1 MKTFKEYL
9 SESKK
14 TYSFKVKVAGDLP
27 EGFADDLKARLDN
40 RGIMQFEQMKTTPV
54 AQVPHDFPELKN
66 MEVHTFD
73 VMTEYPLTTTEIE
86 KEIFEMGCCQ
96 TGYYKVRNSAS
107 PTEIDQITAGSNAD
121 YEGALLHDNEYKDS
135 AKVKHKDYFGD
146 DFNKSF
152 LKDLSKEAKERK
164 KELGTDKL
172 KADVYQDTPKLK
184 QDKAGVKSP
193 VGSN

>member
-1 MKTFKEYL
+1 MKTFKDYL
-9 SESKK
+9 TESKK
-14 TYSFKVKVAGDLP
+14 TYSFKVKIAGDLP
-27 EGFADDLKARLDN
+27 ESFADDLKARLDN

-54 AQVPHDFPELKN
+54 AEVPHEFPELKN

-107 PTEIDQITAGSNAD
+107 PTEIDQLDVEHA
-121 YEGALLHDNEYKDS
+121 GALLHDNEYKEGM
-135 AKVKHKDYFGD
+135 KVKHKEYFGD
-146 DFNKSF
+146 DFNKDF
-152 LKDLSKEAKERK
+152 LKTLSKEAKERK

-172 KADVYQDTPKLK
+172 KADIYQDTPKLK

>member
-1 MKTFKEYL
+1 MKTFKDYL
-9 SESKK
+9 TESKK
-14 TYSFKVKVAGDLP
+14 TYSFKVKIAGDLP
-27 EGFADDLKARLDN
+27 ESFADDLKARLDN

-54 AQVPHDFPELKN
+54 AEVPHEFPELKN

-107 PTEIDQITAGSNAD
+107 PTEIDQLD
-121 YEGALLHDNEYKDS
+121 VEHEGALLHDNEYKEGM
-135 AKVKHKDYFGD
+135 KVKHKEYFGD
-146 DFNKSF
+146 DFNKDF
-152 LKDLSKEAKERK
+152 LKTLSKEAKERK

-172 KADVYQDTPKLK
+172 KADIYQDTPKLK

>member
-14 TYSFKVKVAGDLP
+14 SYSFKVKIAGDLP
-27 EGFADDLKARLDN
+27 EGFADDLKARLEN
-40 RGIMQFEQMKTTPV
+40 RGIMQFEQMKSTPV
-54 AQVPHDFPELKN
+54 VELPHDFPELKN

-73 VMTEYPLTTTEIE
+73 VMTEYPLTPTEIE

-96 TGYYKVRNSAS
+96 AGYYKVRNSAS
-107 PTEIDQITAGSNAD
+107 PTEIDQITAGDNAS
-121 YEGALLHDNEYKDS
+121 YEGALLHDGEYKDGM
-135 AKVKHKDYFGD
+135 KVKHKDYFGD
-146 DFNKSF
+146 DFNKGF
-152 LKDLSKEAKERK
+152 LKELSKEAKERK
-164 KELGTDKL
+164 KELGHDKL

>member
-9 SESKK
+9 TESKK
-14 TYSFKVKVAGDLP
+14 TYSFKVKIAGDLP
-27 EGFADDLKARLDN
+27 EGFADELKARLEG
-40 RGIMQFEQMKTTPV
+40 RGIMQFEQMKSTPV
-54 AQVPHDFPELKN
+54 VELPHDFPELKN
-66 MEVHTFD
+66 MEVHMFD

-86 KEIFEMGCCQ
+86 KEIFEMDCCQ
-96 TGYYKVRNSAS
+96 AGYYKVRNSAS
-107 PTEIDQITAGSNAD
+107 PTEIDQITAGSNVD
-121 YEGALLHDNEYKDS
+121 YEGALLHDNEYKDGV
-135 AKVKHKDYFGD
+135 KVKHKEYFGD
-146 DFNKSF
+146 DFNKGF
-152 LKDLSKEAKERK
+152 LKELSKEAKERK

>member
-1 MKTFKEYL
+1 MKTFREYL

-14 TYSFKVKVAGDLP
+14 TYSFKVKLAGDLP
-27 EGFADDLKARLDN
+27 EGFADDLKARLEN
-40 RGIMQFEQMKTTPV
+40 RSIIQFEQMKTTPV
-54 AQVPHDFPELKN
+54 TEVPHEFPELKN

-73 VMTEYPLTTTEIE
+73 VMTEYPLTPTEIE

-96 TGYYKVRNSAS
+96 AGYYKVRNSAS

-121 YEGALLHDNEYKDS
+121 YEGALLHDNEYKDG

-152 LKDLSKEAKERK
+152 LKDLSKEAKERC
-164 KELGTDKL
+164 
-172 KADVYQDTPKLK
+172 PICI
-184 QDKAGVKSP
+184 
-193 VGSN
+193 